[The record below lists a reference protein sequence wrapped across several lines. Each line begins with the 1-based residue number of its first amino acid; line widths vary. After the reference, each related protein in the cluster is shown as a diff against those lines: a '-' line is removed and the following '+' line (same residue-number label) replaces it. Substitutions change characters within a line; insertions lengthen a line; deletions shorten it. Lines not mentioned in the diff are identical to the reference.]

1 MNDMLVIIPSRGRPD
16 NIRRFYKACI
26 KTNADVHIIA
36 GIDYDD
42 PSYQEYHQWILD
54 QFDTNDRVRIADFPS
69 KKRKRFGP
77 TLNNIAIAFANK
89 YKYIYW
95 CGDDHLP
102 ITENWDQKY
111 REELD
116 KLGTGIVYGNDLV
129 MGSTIPTQ
137 MAMTSDIVEVLGY
150 AVPEGFTH
158 LFIDN
163 YFLEL
168 GKALGKIVYMP
179 DVIVQHLHH
188 ITGHAE
194 EDQTYK
200 EANSE
205 ENWSNDR
212 ARFEKYMQEELYS
225 DVEKLRRYIEKKIK

>member
-1 MNDMLVIIPSRGRPD
+1 MNEMLVIIPSRGRP
-16 NIRRFYKACI
+16 NNVKRFYEACVKTKA
-26 KTNADVHIIA
+26 KVDIII

-42 PSYQEYHQWILD
+42 PKLQDYYSVEEKLSSSNVQLMSYVNPI
-54 QFDTNDRVRIADFPS
+54 R
-69 KKRKRFGP
+69 RKFGP
-77 TLNNIAIAFANK
+77 TLNVIATEFCER

-111 REELD
+111 RDELD

-137 MAMTSDIVEVLGY
+137 MAVTSDIVKILGY
-150 AVPEGFTH
+150 AVPEGFIH
-158 LFIDN
+158 LYIDN

-168 GKALGKIVYMP
+168 GKALGKITYLP
-179 DVIVQHLHH
+179 DVIVQHLHPCA
-188 ITGHAE
+188 GQAE

-200 EANSE
+200 EANSP
-205 ENWSNDR
+205 ENWSNDQ

-225 DVEKLRRYIEKKIK
+225 DVEKLRRYIEKEVD